1 MLKGAPRINRPR
13 YKYQMNHDVGT
24 TGNAAK
30 VIPLTWYEVLPGDTV
45 SNFKASY
52 ITRLLT
58 PLNAVMD
65 NMYQRV
71 DAFFVPYEIIFQ
83 YTKQFFGEVDPGTWQ
98 PLNLSMP
105 YFQETDL
112 QSVATGDLGDYLG
125 LPVGYLPALSTTKVS
140 AMPLRAYLKI
150 WNYWY
155 RDELT
160 MSAALFPTD
169 GGSFADSSASY
180 SSTYLSDPLPA
191 SKLPDYF
198 TTCLPF
204 TSKIAP
210 VELMPSVPVD
220 TGSVTFTSLNKG
232 SPYGL
237 KLVQATTGLAAS
249 DGPLAQSS
257 YNNNTVGT
265 HNVAGFDGEDVSGSL
280 KPSNLWTTA
289 GNITVETLRRAIV
302 YQHVGEI
309 LARGGSRYASEF
321 LKNIF
326 GVENSESLYSEPEY
340 LGGFERP
347 INMSEVLSN
356 ADTYVSTSQGR
367 EIGDNGAF
375 SKTTGSDFVCD
386 HTFTRHGI
394 MMVLLTIR
402 KPEVYWQGLPRKF
415 TKLSFWD
422 HYLPQAQGLGFQ
434 KVYKNELYNLG
445 SSASGVVFGFQDY
458 GAEYRFQPNVYSGY
472 MRPTVSNALTT
483 WTWSQVFGNQPTLNS
498 TFMAADNT
506 GIDRTLAVVAAAG
519 QRATHQ
525 FFMNFHFEGTW
536 TREVGV
542 QRFPG
547 LDKI

>member
-24 TGNAAK
+24 TFNAAK

-83 YTKQFFGEVDPGTWQ
+83 YTKQFFGEVDPGTWE
-98 PLNLSMP
+98 PLNLSLP
-105 YFQETDL
+105 YFEEDDL

-125 LPVGYLPALSTTKVS
+125 LPVGYMTALSTAKIS

-155 RDELT
+155 REELT
-160 MSAALFPTD
+160 MSSALFPTD

-180 SSTYLSDPLPA
+180 SFDYTSEPLSA
-191 SKLPDYF
+191 AKLPDYF

-210 VELMPSVPVD
+210 VELSPVAPVVTGDEHLTPASSSGSTVAGMKAMQVSPLTHAGFGTNVPINSSGSNFVVTD
-220 TGSVTFTSLNKG
+220 TSN
-232 SPYGL
+232 
-237 KLVQATTGLAAS
+237 LAAN
-249 DGPLAQSS
+249 LA
-257 YNNNTVGT
+257 
-265 HNVAGFDGEDVSGSL
+265 
-280 KPSNLWTTA
+280 PSNLWA
-289 GNITVETLRRAIV
+289 QNASLTVETLRRAIV

-356 ADTYVSTSQGR
+356 ADTMVSNNTGR
-367 EIGDNGAF
+367 VIGDNGAF

-394 MMVLLTIR
+394 MMVLLTVR
-402 KPEVYWQGLPRKF
+402 KPEVYWQGIPRKF

-445 SSASGVVFGFQDY
+445 STYSGNVFGFQDY
-458 GAEYRFQPNVYSGY
+458 GAEYRFQPNVYSGF

-483 WTWSQVFGNQPTLNS
+483 WTWSQVFGNQPTLNN
-498 TFMAADNT
+498 TFMSADAS
-506 GIDRTLAVVAAAG
+506 GIDRTLAVVASSG
-519 QRATHQ
+519 TRGTHQ
-525 FFMNFHFEGTW
+525 FFSNFHFEGTW